1 MRSTFMGLETNKRG
15 LYTQQTA
22 LYTTGHNISNANTL
36 GYSRQRVNMEA
47 TRGFPGVGINAGTM
61 PGHLG
66 TGVHTGSIQRIRD
79 SFVDKQFRQE
89 SNKFGFWES
98 QSKAISQME
107 DILTEPS
114 TTGLQKSFSEFW
126 QSLQDVATNP
136 SEAGARAV
144 GIRKGQAVA
153 DSFNYMHKSLTQVQT
168 NLGTEIQHSTE
179 GINSILRQIAEVN
192 EQIKSVEPN
201 GYIPND
207 LYDQRDLLLDELS
220 NYVPIEV
227 EYHHS
232 GGRAQKGVAE
242 GWAVVKMKV
251 DGQDPVILVHG
262 TKSVELKTNP
272 DPLVEVDGTNHMV
285 GGIQI
290 VDSLDLLDPQDPTKA
305 DFTGDEEDINH
316 ENLLDVGKLKSLMNS
331 YGVGKENPN
340 NPGQFDV
347 DVEGL
352 YPDML
357 AELDKMA
364 REFAKAFNAIHKG
377 DPNGTPPKH
386 ATDLNGDEGKD
397 FFVNSNDPNNPNA
410 DIDASNIT
418 ISDELLKDPS
428 KFAASDSAQGDT
440 QEGNGKNALELAGL
454 EFKKLDEL
462 GGASIET
469 YFQGVIGDLGV
480 EGMEA
485 NKTLANTI
493 TLLGAVESRRASI
506 SSVSLDEEMT
516 DMIRFQQA
524 YNASARMITVVD
536 ETLDKIINGMGV
548 VGR

>member
-47 TRGFPGVGINAGTM
+47 TRGFPGVGVNAGTM

-79 SFVDKQFRQE
+79 SFVDKQYRQE
-89 SNKFGFWES
+89 TNKFGYWES

-144 GIRKGQAVA
+144 AIRKGQAVA
-153 DSFNYMHKSLTQVQT
+153 DAFNYMHKSLTQVQT
-168 NLGTEIQHSTE
+168 NLGTEIEHTTTD
-179 GINSILRQIAEVN
+179 INSILSQIAAVN
-192 EQIKSVEPN
+192 DQIKNVEPN
-201 GYIPND
+201 GYVPND

-220 NYVPIEV
+220 NLVPIQVDYEP
-227 EYHHS
+227 S
-232 GGRAQKGVAE
+232 GGRSVEGVAE
-242 GWAVVKMKV
+242 GWAVVKLKV
-251 DGQDPVILVHG
+251 ADGDPIVLVHG
-262 TKSVELKTNP
+262 TKSVELETNFGGP
-272 DPLVEVDGTNHMV
+272 GGSVVGITVKNALVVDQT
-285 GGIQI
+285 
-290 VDSLDLLDPQDPTKA
+290 DSSKA
-305 DFTGDEEDINH
+305 EFANNPEDISH
-316 ENLLDVGKLKSLMNS
+316 KDLIDTGKLKSLMNS
-331 YGVGKENPN
+331 YGVETEDPD
-340 NPGQFDV
+340 NPGQV
-347 DVEGL
+347 IAGGL
-352 YPDML
+352 YPDMIKKL
-357 AELDKMA
+357 NEMAQAFAEV
-364 REFAKAFNAIHKG
+364 FNEVHKSG
-377 DPNGTPPKH
+377 
-386 ATDLNGDEGKD
+386 TDLQGNQGEE
-397 FFVNSNDPNNPNA
+397 FFVNSNDPND
-410 DIDASNIT
+410 DIDASNIS
-418 ISDELLKDPS
+418 ISEALLKNS
-428 KFAASDSAQGDT
+428 SLFAASNSGQGDV
-440 QEGNGKNALELAGL
+440 QEGNGNNAQELANIQ
-454 EFKKLDEL
+454 FKIFEAPPNGPSEKLKDKTL
-462 GGASIET
+462 ET